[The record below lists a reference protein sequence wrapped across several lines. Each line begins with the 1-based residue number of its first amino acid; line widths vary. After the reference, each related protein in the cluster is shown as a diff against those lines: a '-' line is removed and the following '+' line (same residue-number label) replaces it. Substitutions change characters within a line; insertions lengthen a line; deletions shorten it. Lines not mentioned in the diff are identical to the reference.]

1 MTNLAYKNYFH
12 GVIFF
17 FHVVILNNHVVIIY
31 FHDVKIIKG
40 HLIAPFSMLT
50 IYAFFEQLLRQ

>member
-1 MTNLAYKNYFH
+1 
-12 GVIFF
+12 VIFF